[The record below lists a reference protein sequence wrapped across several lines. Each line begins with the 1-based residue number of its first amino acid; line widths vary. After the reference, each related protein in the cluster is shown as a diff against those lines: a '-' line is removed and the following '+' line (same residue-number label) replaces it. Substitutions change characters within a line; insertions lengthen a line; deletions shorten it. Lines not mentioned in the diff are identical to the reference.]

1 MRVILSGNL
10 ITSRVISQVSQI
22 FSEIVKANLLN
33 LDQIAQILLGRGLT
47 AYFFHDGRIIHVS
60 LGENQQLLTRVS
72 SDTVLMKVLPFSL
85 SEMTQAMIE
94 EFIAGK

>member
-10 ITSRVISQVSQI
+10 TTSRVISQVSQI
-22 FSEIVKANLLN
+22 FSEIEKANLLT
-33 LDQIAQILLGRGLT
+33 LDQIAQIFIGKGLT
-47 AYFFHDGRIIHVS
+47 TYFFHDKRIIHVS

-72 SDTVLMKVLPFSL
+72 SETVLMKVLPLPL

-94 EFIAGK
+94 EFISR

>member
-10 ITSRVISQVSQI
+10 TTSRVISQVSKI
-22 FSEIVKANLLN
+22 FSEIEGADFLT
-33 LDQIAQILLGRGLT
+33 LDQIAQILLGKGLT
-47 AYFFHDGRIIHVS
+47 SYFFHDGRIIHVS

-94 EFIAGK
+94 EFVAGK